1 MPLYVNIGGAKKE
14 LSDIY
19 CNIGGAKKSISNM
32 YANIGGSSKEIFGGA
47 SYYKFSGKSTTWT
60 ISSNTTKYYAASAF
74 SVSNANNCFVLTNA
88 STYTR
93 VNLAGKY
100 TMLSSSSKAGTKIYY
115 VTAVNGI
122 RLTVKYIADGNVPS
136 SVNATASAEGYNA
149 DDDCWYISKDNATL
163 YSWDKNGVV
172 TTYIEGEPYS
182 TTVNPASYINFHLHY
197 AGDYTFD
204 SENGYVLNNAST
216 LNSSDITEVANTMVG
231 NYFGDNGA
239 SGSTLGG
246 YMYYGQSVSI
256 SGDSVTV
263 NATEYNTS
271 QSYSKDASQ
280 SYSDV
285 YSFYSGKYPTNGK
298 QSSYWYSNRTA
309 V

>member
-19 CNIGGAKKSISNM
+19 CNIGGAQKSLSNM

-47 SYYKFSGKSTTWT
+47 SYYKFSGKTTLWT
-60 ISSNTTKYYAASAF
+60 ISSNTTRYYAASAF
-74 SVSNANNCFVLTNA
+74 SVSNENNCFVLTNA

-100 TMLSSSSKAGTKIYY
+100 TMLSSSSRAGSKIYY
-115 VTAVNGI
+115 VTAVSGI
-122 RLTVKYIADGNVPS
+122 RLTVKYIADGDVPS
-136 SVNATASAEGYNA
+136 SVNASSDVDGYNA
-149 DDDCWYISKDNATL
+149 NDGYWYISKDNATL
-163 YSWDKNGVV
+163 YSWDVNGVK
-172 TTYIEGEPYS
+172 TTYIEDEPYS
-182 TTVNPASYINFHLHY
+182 TTVNPAIYTNISWAY

-216 LNSSDITEVANTMVG
+216 LNSSDTTEIANTMVG
-231 NYFGDNGA
+231 NYFGSNGA

-246 YMYYGQSVSI
+246 YMYYGQSVSL
-256 SGDSVTV
+256 SGDSLVV
-263 NATEYNTS
+263 NATEYSTS
-271 QSYSKDASQ
+271 ESYSKDASQ

-285 YSFYSGKYPTNGK
+285 YSFYSSKYPTNGN
-298 QSSYWYSNRTA
+298 QSSYWYSNRTS

>member
-47 SYYKFSGKSTTWT
+47 SYYKFSGKSTTKT
-60 ISSNTTKYYAASAF
+60 IGSSMLGYYAASSF
-74 SVSNANNCFVLTNA
+74 SVTDANNCFVLTNA
-88 STYTR
+88 KSYTR
-93 VNLAGKY
+93 DKLAGKY
-100 TMLSSSSKAGTKIYY
+100 TMLSISASSGSMIYY
-115 VTAVNGI
+115 VTAVSGS
-122 RLTVKYIADGNVPS
+122 RLTVNYIADGDVPS

-149 DDDCWYISKDNATL
+149 DDGYWYISKDNATL

-172 TTYIEGEPYS
+172 TTYTENEPYS
-182 TTVNPASYINFHLHY
+182 TTVDPSIYVGGWLHY
-197 AGDYTFD
+197 SSSYTFD
-204 SENGYVLNNAST
+204 PASGYRLNNAST
-216 LNSSDITEVANTMVG
+216 LNSSDTAEIANTMVG
-231 NYFGDNGA
+231 SYFSSNE
-239 SGSTLGG
+239 SSLSS
-246 YMYYGQSVSI
+246 MYYGENVILSDNSVR
-256 SGDSVTV
+256 V

-285 YSFYSGKYPTNGK
+285 YSFYSGEYPTNGM

>member
-1 MPLYVNIGGAKKE
+1 
-14 LSDIY
+14 
-19 CNIGGAKKSISNM
+19 
-32 YANIGGSSKEIFGGA
+32 
-47 SYYKFSGKSTTWT
+47 
-60 ISSNTTKYYAASAF
+60 
-74 SVSNANNCFVLTNA
+74 
-88 STYTR
+88 
-93 VNLAGKY
+93 
-100 TMLSSSSKAGTKIYY
+100 MLSSSSRAGSKIYY
-115 VTAVNGI
+115 VTAVSGI
-122 RLTVKYIADGNVPS
+122 RLTVKYIADGDVPS

-149 DDDCWYISKDNATL
+149 DDGYWYISKDNATL
-163 YSWDKNGVV
+163 YSWDVNGVK

-182 TTVNPASYINFHLHY
+182 TTVDPARYINFSLHY

-239 SGSTLGG
+239 SDPTLGG

-263 NATEYNTS
+263 NATEYS
-271 QSYSKDASQ
+271 ASESYSKDASQ

-285 YSFYSGKYPTNGK
+285 YSFYSGEYPTNGEYY
-298 QSSYWYSNRTA
+298 SYWYSNRTA